1 MAVGFVVLEVLLKS
15 APHFKA
21 PVALQFAPKGRIM
34 TLTAALNE
42 LRSHRNRLQ
51 TQLEQIETAIASLS
65 TLNGSAGGFRAK
77 GKISAAGRA
86 RIAAAQRKRWA
97 RFKSK
102 K

>member
-1 MAVGFVVLEVLLKS
+1 LAVGFVVLEVLLKS

-65 TLNGSAGGFRAK
+65 TLNAGGFRAK